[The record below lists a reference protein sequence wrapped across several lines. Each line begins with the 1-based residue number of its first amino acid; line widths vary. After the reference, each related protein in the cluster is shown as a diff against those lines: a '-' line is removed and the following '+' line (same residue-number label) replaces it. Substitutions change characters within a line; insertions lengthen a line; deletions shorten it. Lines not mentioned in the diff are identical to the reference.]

1 MATRSSI
8 LAWNIPWAEEPGGLQ
23 SVGSERDTTEH
34 MCHAKSHSL
43 LGLLLIKLPFPSNAN
58 I

>member
-1 MATRSSI
+1 MDYS
-8 LAWNIPWAEEPGGLQ
+8 PW
-23 SVGSERDTTEH
+23 VSERDTTEH
-34 MCHAKSHSL
+34 MCHTKSHSL